1 MIDSK
6 KIFSGQRLRI
16 ARSFRG
22 RTQAELG
29 DALEISQQ
37 FIGDIERGDKPPS
50 EQLTLA
56 LGDLLGFAPDF
67 FYGSTLNEFVDSEC
81 NFRRRR
87 TTPISIRLRALA
99 YGTLLGQF
107 WSYANRE
114 LNLPSDGMPI
124 LSASSRAEIER
135 AADRCRMEW
144 GLGLDTPISNMVRVL
159 EYKAGVPVARFG
171 DVGEKV
177 DAFSRAGN
185 PSVIVLSNKPA
196 SRCRLDS
203 AHECAHLVLHRSK
216 LTGTPEVEREA
227 DHFARALLLPRN
239 GFRREF
245 PHSLA
250 GVWEVL
256 FQLKLR
262 WRASL
267 ADMLLRASDL
277 SLINGV
283 QYLRLYKELSR
294 QGWLKAEPFEFDSEV
309 PQILPTVFEELK
321 ASKGVDRLDVARDL
335 GWNLT
340 TLVEITGVPLESKP
354 RTNILTLPFGKRVEA

>member
-6 KIFSGQRLRI
+6 KIFSGQRLRV

-22 RTQAELG
+22 QTQAELG
-29 DALEISQQ
+29 EALGVSQQ
-37 FIGDIERGDKPPS
+37 FIGDIERGEKPPN
-50 EQLTLA
+50 EHLVRA
-56 LGDLLGFAPDF
+56 LGDLLGFEADF

-87 TTPISIRLRALA
+87 TTPISIRIRALA

-114 LNLPSDGMPI
+114 LNLPPEIMPI
-124 LSASSRAEIER
+124 LNTTSRAEIER
-135 AADRCRMEW
+135 AAERCRLEW

-159 EYKAGVPVARFG
+159 EYKAGVPVAQFG

-185 PSVIVLSNKPA
+185 PSVVVLSIKPA
-196 SRCRLDS
+196 SRCRLDL
-203 AHECAHLVLHRSK
+203 AHECAHLVLHRDK

-227 DHFARALLLPRN
+227 DHFARALLLPRT

-250 GVWEVL
+250 GIWEVL
-256 FQLKLR
+256 FRLKPR

-267 ADMLLRASDL
+267 ADMILRANDL

-294 QGWLKAEPFEFDSEV
+294 QGWLKTEPFEFEPEA

-321 ASKGVDRLDVARDL
+321 TSKGINHTDIAHVL
-335 GWNLT
+335 GWT
-340 TLVEITGVPLESKP
+340 PETLVKITSVPNEP
-354 RTNILTLPFGKRVEA
+354 RNTTNVRTLRFAEE